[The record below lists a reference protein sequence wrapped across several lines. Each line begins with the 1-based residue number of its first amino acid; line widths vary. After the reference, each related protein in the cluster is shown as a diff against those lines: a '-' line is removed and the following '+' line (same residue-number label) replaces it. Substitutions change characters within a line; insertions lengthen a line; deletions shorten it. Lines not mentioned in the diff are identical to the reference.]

1 MTRGWATSG
10 LLLSTLTLSLVLCAG
25 YGAWIADPQFRLLD
39 DYRWLWAVL
48 LGVLLASFAYVVGLP
63 DAVRSRGHAV
73 RRATL
78 AAFACFMVMAALQ
91 WVAAE
96 SAVPRPVLALV
107 AVLFVLSAPL
117 WFAVHSASVNQNARG
132 RLLLVM
138 NPDEV
143 GELATDLARDHG
155 DRLTTMTIERPVDFV
170 ARTTAVSTGVD
181 HDVALI
187 VLGRTA
193 QVSEDVL
200 VAAAVHHRDGVRV
213 RTLGQFY
220 EEWLG
225 KIPLSDLE
233 RQALLSDIGDI
244 HLASYS
250 RLKRVMDLLCALALS
265 PLFVLT
271 IPVVAVGNLFG
282 NRGPLFYSQDRV
294 GHHGRVFQIHKFRT
308 MRPCGSDE
316 TGWTQQD
323 DPRVTPFGALLRRSH
338 IDELPQIVNILS
350 GQLSMVGPRPE
361 QPHYVAE
368 LAEQIPFYQSRHLV
382 RPGLTGWAQVRF
394 RYGSS
399 VADAVEKLQFDVYY
413 VRNQSLRLDARC
425 LLRTTRTVTGTSTEL
440 AGAPAAVDLGRTR
453 AADVIRLPDAKPVV
467 PLRPDLQDRSR
478 AVGLP

>member
-308 MRPCGSDE
+308 MRPGAPGLQVTSD
-316 TGWTQQD
+316 G
-323 DPRVTPFGALLRRSH
+323 DPRVTRVGAVLRKTKL
-338 IDELPQIVNILS
+338 DELPQLWDVLVGRMS
-350 GQLSMVGPRPE
+350 LVGPRPE
-361 QPHYVAE
+361 VPKYVALWPAQHRE
-368 LAEQIPFYQSRHLV
+368 VILSV
-382 RPGLTGWAQVRF
+382 RPGITDPASVRWRNESEELAQAPDPEAH
-394 RYGSS
+394 Y
-399 VADAVEKLQFDVYY
+399 VEVLLPQKAAMYAEY
-413 VRNQSLRLDARC
+413 VRTRSFWGDVLVLF
-425 LLRTTRTVTGTSTEL
+425 RT
-440 AGAPAAVDLGRTR
+440 AV
-453 AADVIRLPDAKPVV
+453 
-467 PLRPDLQDRSR
+467 
-478 AVGLP
+478 AVGRH